1 MLDTLLARNDLH
13 TTDEEDAHFK
23 TLLEFQQGD
32 QDGKQLFFNY
42 LSNIESIDVIEGEE
56 SLTGFECVS
65 SFYDEYLCHLVQVM
79 DWVQKSE

>member
-1 MLDTLLARNDLH
+1 M
-13 TTDEEDAHFK
+13 
-23 TLLEFQQGD
+23 
-32 QDGKQLFFNY
+32 FFNY

-65 SFYDEYLCHLVQVM
+65 SFYDEYLCHLVQLM